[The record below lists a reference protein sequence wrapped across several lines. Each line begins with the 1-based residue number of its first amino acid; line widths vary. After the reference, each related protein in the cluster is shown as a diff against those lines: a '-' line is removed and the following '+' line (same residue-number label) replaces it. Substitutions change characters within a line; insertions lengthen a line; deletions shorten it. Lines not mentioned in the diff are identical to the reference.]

1 MYMKRIVL
9 PALIILLAGCST
21 SGPVT
26 ANPDRSTTTDGTA
39 GSAKMTDGAL
49 KEGMTTTKSTAV
61 PDSTQKGRD
70 SLPAGK
76 NR

>member
-1 MYMKRIVL
+1 MKTVTLAVLIV
-9 PALIILLAGCST
+9 LLAGCST

-26 ANPDRSTTTDGTA
+26 TNPDRSTTTEGTA

-49 KEGMTTTKSTAV
+49 KEGMTTTKGTVA
-61 PDSTQKGRD
+61 PDSTKKGRD